1 MALAQLRTAAKK
13 TITRNASAM
22 AADIA
27 NVTLAALDE
36 LKIEYEVIQCDPA
49 LADTREFCAH
59 YGYALSHSANVIVA
73 AGKTEPKCYAACVL
87 LATTRLDVN
96 RSVRKRLGVSRASFA
111 SADETRALTDM
122 EIGGVTPFGL
132 PELLPLWID
141 QRVME
146 LDYVLLGGGS
156 RAIKIKIA
164 PRVFRHMPNATIVEG
179 LAKDPT

>member
-1 MALAQLRTAAKK
+1 
-13 TITRNASAM
+13 
-22 AADIA
+22 
-27 NVTLAALDE
+27 
-36 LKIEYEVIQCDPA
+36 
-49 LADTREFCAH
+49 
-59 YGYALSHSANVIVA
+59 
-73 AGKTEPKCYAACVL
+73 
-87 LATTRLDVN
+87 
-96 RSVRKRLGVSRASFA
+96 VRKRLGVSRASFA

-164 PRVFRHMPNATIVEG
+164 PTVFRHMPNATIVEG
-179 LAKDPT
+179 LAKDPA

>member
-1 MALAQLRTAAKK
+1 
-13 TITRNASAM
+13 
-22 AADIA
+22 
-27 NVTLAALDE
+27 
-36 LKIEYEVIQCDPA
+36 
-49 LADTREFCAH
+49 
-59 YGYALSHSANVIVA
+59 
-73 AGKTEPKCYAACVL
+73 
-87 LATTRLDVN
+87 
-96 RSVRKRLGVSRASFA
+96 
-111 SADETRALTDM
+111 M

-156 RAIKIKIA
+156 RAIKIKID